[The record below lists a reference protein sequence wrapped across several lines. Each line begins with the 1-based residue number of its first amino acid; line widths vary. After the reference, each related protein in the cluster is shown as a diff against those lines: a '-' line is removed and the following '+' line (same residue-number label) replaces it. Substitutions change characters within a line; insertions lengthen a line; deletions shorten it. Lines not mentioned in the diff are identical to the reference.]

1 MRLPKQVL
9 GAFLVSL
16 LILNILFYP
25 LAKSDAITFISKES
39 EVEMGRDAD
48 RQVIAQYGIYQDK
61 SLQIYVDKIGQK
73 LVSQLSDK
81 EFKKYFFKV
90 VDSSEINAFALPG
103 GYIYVTRGIL
113 SLLNSEAELAG
124 VLGHEIGHVIFHHGA
139 KAIVRSIGAQI
150 LAIGGAIASPK
161 NAGQWIAMSTQLFS
175 TINLGYGREAELE
188 SDTQG
193 IVNIYEAGYNPE
205 DISKFLKALR
215 WKEIMSG
222 QGYHSFQA
230 THPDTKER
238 IIKAESLA
246 ISLQGRGKK
255 TFDNRDQY
263 LSQLQGMPYGGK
275 KHSKDRKRYKK
286 EYLDIYVVKEGDTFV
301 SIAENEIGDRSRS
314 MEVAILNGKKD
325 RHPLKPGQLVK
336 LVRKGV
342 PNKSLSIKSEPALTN
357 KELSLP
363 FSKLNG
369 R

>member
-1 MRLPKQVL
+1 MRLSKQVL
-9 GAFLVSL
+9 GALLLSFLF
-16 LILNILFYP
+16 LNILFYP
-25 LAKSDAITFISKES
+25 SKNSDAITFISKES
-39 EVEMGRDAD
+39 EVEMGREAD

-61 SLQIYVDKIGQK
+61 PLQLYVDKIGQK

-139 KAIVRSIGAQI
+139 KAMVRSIGAQI

-161 NAGQWIAMSTQLFS
+161 NSGQWIAMSTHLFS

-193 IVNIYEAGYNPE
+193 IVNIYEAGYNPV

-246 ISLQGRGKK
+246 ISLQGRGEK

-263 LSQLQGMPYGGK
+263 LAHLQGLPYGGK
-275 KHSKDRKRYKK
+275 RHSRDKKRYKK
-286 EYLDIYVVKEGDTFV
+286 KYIDIYVVKEGDTFA
-301 SIAENEIGDRSRS
+301 SIAENEVGDKSRS
-314 MEVAILNGKKD
+314 MEIAILNGKKD

-336 LVRKGV
+336 VVRKGV
-342 PNKSLSIKSEPALTN
+342 PNKTISLQPEPSLTN
-357 KELSLP
+357 KELSNP
-363 FSKLNG
+363 SSKLNG

>member
-9 GAFLVSL
+9 AALIFSFLF
-16 LILNILFYP
+16 LNILFYFP
-25 LAKSDAITFISKES
+25 AKSQSITLISKES
-39 EVEMGRDAD
+39 EVEMGREAD

-61 SLQIYVDKIGQK
+61 PLQIYVDKIGQK

-139 KAIVRSIGAQI
+139 KSIVRSIGAQI

-161 NAGQWIAMSTQLFS
+161 NAGQWLAVSTQLFS
-175 TINLGYGREAELE
+175 TINLGYGRDAELE

-193 IVNIYEAGYNPE
+193 IVNIYEAGYNPR

-238 IIKAESLA
+238 IIRAESFA
-246 ISLQGRGKK
+246 ISLENRGKK
-255 TFDNRDQY
+255 TVDNRDQY
-263 LSQLQGMPYGGK
+263 LAQLQGLTYGGK
-275 KHSKDRKRYKK
+275 RHSRDKKRYKD
-286 EYLDIYVVKEGDTFV
+286 EYIDIYVVKEGDTFA
-301 SIAENEIGDRSRS
+301 SIAENEIGDKSRS
-314 MEVAILNGKKD
+314 MEIAILNGKKD
-325 RHPLKPGQLVK
+325 KHPLNPGELVK
-336 LVRKGV
+336 LVRKGI
-342 PNKSLSIKSEPALTN
+342 PKKSLSLQPEPALTN
-357 KELSLP
+357 KELAIPS
-363 FSKLNG
+363 SKLNG